1 MQCDLLIIGAGPAGS
16 SAAIMACQEKIS
28 VMVVEKRRSIGEP
41 IQCAEYVPK
50 LLRHE
55 MDFSN
60 NCIVQEIKT
69 IKLFTK
75 NGLLS
80 QFSSPGYM
88 LNRTTFDK
96 ELAAEAIKKGAKYLT
111 NTCCVNHVSGEVKI
125 AHGSEIRTIRP
136 KVILGA
142 DGPRSIVGKW
152 MNKSMIDFVMGC
164 GVELPLIKPQDYL
177 EIYFFQSLKG
187 GYGWLFPKGNVAN
200 VGIGIS
206 FSETKVSEER
216 KKLDEFCNYL
226 EITGKVINSPLSYR
240 AGLIPCSGLFQE
252 SVVGNMMLVGDA
264 AGQTHPIT
272 GGGIAPAVICG
283 KIAGNIA
290 AKAITGNQLEVL
302 KNYDTQFRKVY
313 EKEQNRAIQNR
324 RKMLEN
330 WENLDSIVPSF
341 WPTFM
346 EYYESR

>member
-16 SAAIMACQEKIS
+16 SAAITACQHNLS
-28 VMVVEKRRSIGEP
+28 VVVVEKRRSIGEP

-60 NCIVQEIKT
+60 QCIVQEINT

-75 NGLLS
+75 EGQVS
-80 QFSSPGYM
+80 EFSSPGYM
-88 LNRTTFDK
+88 LNRATFDK

-111 NTCCVNHVSGEVKI
+111 NACCVSHVSGEVKI
-125 AHGSEIRTIRP
+125 VQGSNILNIRP

-142 DGPRSIVGKW
+142 DGPKSIVGKW
-152 MNKSMIDFVMGC
+152 MNKSITDFVMGY
-164 GVELPLIKPQDYL
+164 GVELPLMKPKDYL
-177 EIYFFQSLKG
+177 EIYFLQSLKG
-187 GYGWLFPKGNVAN
+187 GYGWLFPKGKIAN
-200 VGIGIS
+200 VGIGMS
-206 FSETKVSEER
+206 FGENNVSED
-216 KKLDEFCNYL
+216 KKILHEFCNYL
-226 EITGKVINSPLSYR
+226 ETIGKVINSPLSFR

-272 GGGIAPAVICG
+272 GGGIAPAVICS

-290 AKAITGNQLEVL
+290 AKAIMGNQLEVL

-313 EKEQNRAIQNR
+313 EKEQNRAVQNR
-324 RKMLEN
+324 KKMIEN
-330 WENLDSIVPSF
+330 WENLDSMVPSI
-341 WPTFM
+341 WPTFK
-346 EYYESR
+346 EYYE